1 MNAIQEVKYIVKN
14 EFKIKDE
21 KERELILLEFIKKY
35 IKAMQG
41 K

>member
-1 MNAIQEVKYIVKN
+1 MNVIQEVKYIVKN
-14 EFKIKDE
+14 EFKIKDK
-21 KERELILLEFIKKY
+21 KEREWILLEFIKKY

>member
-1 MNAIQEVKYIVKN
+1 MNVIREVKYIVKN
-14 EFKIKDE
+14 EFKIKDK
-21 KERELILLEFIKKY
+21 KERELILLEFIKKH